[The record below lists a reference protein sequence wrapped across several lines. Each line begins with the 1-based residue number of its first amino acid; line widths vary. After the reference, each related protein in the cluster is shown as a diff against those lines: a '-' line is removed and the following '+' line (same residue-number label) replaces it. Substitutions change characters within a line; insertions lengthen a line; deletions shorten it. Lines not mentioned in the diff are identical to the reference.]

1 VTRLGAYCRVSTP
14 GQSPAAQLDALRTFA
29 AARGWAVTEFIDHG
43 VSGAKERR
51 PALDDLLTAVRAR
64 KVDVVACTKLDRLA
78 RSTRHLVN
86 LGDEFKALGVD
97 LVVLDQAIDTTTTSG
112 RLTFN
117 VLAAIAAFERD
128 LMRERVAVGFR
139 DAQANGT
146 RSGRPIGRPRRLV
159 DAEEVR
165 HRRAAGESWRKIAK
179 ALKTPVRTLRRH
191 ASAWQKPGGELC
203 RALPLAVR
211 SRASEEDAAIT

>member
-1 VTRLGAYCRVSTP
+1 MP
-14 GQSPAAQLDALRTFA
+14 GQSPAAQLDALRAFA

-43 VSGAKERR
+43 VPGAKERR

-97 LVVLDQAIDTTTTSG
+97 LVVLDQAIDTTTTIG

-117 VLAAIAAFERD
+117 VLAAIGEFEQD
-128 LMRERVAVGFR
+128 LIRERVAVGLR
-139 DAQANGT
+139 GAQANGT

-165 HRRAAGESWRKIAK
+165 QRRAAGESWRKIARTLK
-179 ALKTPVRTLRRH
+179 APVRTLRRH
-191 ASAWQKPGGELC
+191 ASAWQKPGDELS
-203 RALPLAVR
+203 RAFPLAAR
-211 SRASEEDAAIT
+211 DSASEDGAAIT